1 MEGDLEKAAAAAGD
15 DVFSGGEAKW
25 PREGND
31 DHRHRAMGMYGKND
45 ASSFYKPT
53 ELLPMRHTDGPLLP
67 GFLMPMDT
75 MEVFFVKVAR
85 LIDGGGLQWPLEVY
99 GDVAVRDSLDRM
111 RNYLFR
117 RDRNNCQTL
126 VSPQARPIN
135 NASPIKANNLI
146 KYVFFV
152 ECVICVQDSL
162 LEFTGPSRAVM
173 LLDEPIFEIDL
184 KVKAK
189 ECSSSSSEDK
199 VLCLDYF
206 GYNNIPYRG
215 TSSYAITE
223 EVSSE
228 SCAMEFRFAHVKR
241 SVEATIA
248 ARIITTGSGRFR
260 FSARFT
266 AHTTSMVGEDVVLL
280 DSRGQE
286 VPVAEDGEVV
296 LRRRVVVVEEQGEL
310 ILGMEGMLLGG
321 AAAAAEI
328 ESTCVVQKLRYYAR
342 SALRSRAVFEIGSIR
357 IQMLVAWSLLP

>member
-31 DHRHRAMGMYGKND
+31 DHRHRAMGMYDDDDDEELGPYEIFEMYRKDWILMYGKND

-126 VSPQARPIN
+126 VSPQ
-135 NASPIKANNLI
+135 
-146 KYVFFV
+146 
-152 ECVICVQDSL
+152 DSL
-162 LEFTGPSRAVM
+162 LELTGPSRAVM

-321 AAAAAEI
+321 ADAAAEI